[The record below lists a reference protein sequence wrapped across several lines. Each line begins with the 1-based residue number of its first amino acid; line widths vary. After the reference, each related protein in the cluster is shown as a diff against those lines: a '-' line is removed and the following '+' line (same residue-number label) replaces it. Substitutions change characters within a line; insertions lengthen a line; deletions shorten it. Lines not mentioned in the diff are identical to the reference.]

1 MKVSNSKVGPSQ
13 GKIDAGKAGKAEGAQ
28 SLKKDMKAQ
37 SVLGALSPK
46 EAKDGS
52 KVDVSER
59 AQLMQKAKDI
69 ASNNSVDEAK
79 VARLQKM
86 IDEGKYE
93 VDSEKIAD
101 RLMDEHML
109 IPD

>member
-1 MKVSNSKVGPSQ
+1 MKVSNNKIATTS
-13 GKIDAGKAGKAEGAQ
+13 GKLDAAKTGKADATQG
-28 SLKKDMKAQ
+28 LKKDLKTSA
-37 SVLGALSPK
+37 LGAK
-46 EAKDGS
+46 EMKDGA

-69 ASNNSVDEAK
+69 ASESSIDEGK

-93 VDSEKIAD
+93 VDADKIAD

>member
-13 GKIDAGKAGKAEGAQ
+13 GKLDAGKTGKAGAADG
-28 SLKKDMKAQ
+28 LKKDMKSQ
-37 SVLGALSPK
+37 SVLGGK

-59 AQLMQKAKDI
+59 AQLMQRAKDI